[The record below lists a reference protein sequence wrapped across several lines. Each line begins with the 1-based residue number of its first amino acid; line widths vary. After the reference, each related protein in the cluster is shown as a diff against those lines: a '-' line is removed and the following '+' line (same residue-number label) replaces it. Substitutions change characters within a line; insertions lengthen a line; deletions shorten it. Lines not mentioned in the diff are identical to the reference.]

1 MEGKRRKRGG
11 GAGRGAGG
19 GTGGGRVGGC
29 ILEKDAVEL
38 ADSCVEVS
46 EGLRVS
52 PGFV

>member
-11 GAGRGAGG
+11 EAGRGAGG

-52 PGFV
+52 PEFV

>member
-38 ADSCVEVS
+38 ADSCVKVS